1 MSDSLERHLAET
13 SRMASQRRHCTEM
26 AAAYRTLFG
35 DSPESNTAERI
46 YGDTLYDLERLDTPK
61 QQTIASLAIVGHVGA
76 GKTWLTRCFLA
87 KPQENQL
94 ILGELRSG
102 EHEDTQ
108 HAMWLGPELPANAG
122 NARHIYCPAD
132 RLIDLGRPYVVC
144 DSPGYTHTR
153 AECRDQATG
162 ALVDSQITLFVTAY
176 ESLKSEGN
184 EALLRSCEGAIVIP
198 VIRLPTNGEDA
209 REPSPA
215 ASSTIRN
222 AIDKWKAAA
231 PSSRLSDPIFMPNDY
246 KIEHEN
252 AVRAVQDDLRST
264 LTPLLA
270 DARGIETS
278 LTAQAEHRVAWAD
291 KEALQLVDVILTKSE
306 VSLCNLDDATREM
319 SDNALHEL
327 VGDDASLE
335 AVIRQELRKA
345 CIRHTWD
352 GFFPYKPFLRTLA
365 VTAGAWDRLLFLTTG
380 SLPSL
385 AMTALQIGKN
395 IRDNWQFMRRFN
407 FRLAKRLEAT
417 LAARLQPD
425 LRNLAVATA
434 PTEKGNADT
443 AVHQPDIT
451 VHGVEELQEC
461 SRAIF
466 TQVVAGHAPRQLTL
480 FVLGLVAFAFFL
492 ALMCVPVA
500 STFWAYVSS
509 CITVGRHGFSSLDF
523 TLPTLSM
530 FLGAAAISATPS
542 IVLAWIAMLTS
553 CSRGRVKSAA
563 SRARS
568 EHQREVTQRLS
579 DNRLRFEVLDPRI
592 TALRKLLALRSTFEP
607 KKLSPSTDGA

>member
-1 MSDSLERHLAET
+1 MSDSSERHLAEPP
-13 SRMASQRRHCTEM
+13 RMATQRRHCSEM
-26 AAAYRTLFG
+26 VAAYRALLG
-35 DSPESNTAERI
+35 DAPESYTAERI
-46 YGDTLYDLERLDTPK
+46 YGDTLHDLDRLDTPN

-87 KPQENQL
+87 KPQDNRQ

-153 AECRDQATG
+153 AECRDHASG
-162 ALVDSQITLFVTAY
+162 ALVDSQIKLFVTGY
-176 ESLKSEGN
+176 ESLRAEGN
-184 EALLRSCEGAIVIP
+184 AAILKSCEGAIVVP
-198 VIRLPTNGEDA
+198 VIRLPTTAEDA
-209 REPSPA
+209 SEPSA
-215 ASSTIRN
+215 AAQNTVRN
-222 AIDKWKAAA
+222 AIEKWKAAA
-231 PSSRLSDPIFMPNDY
+231 PSSRLSDPIFMPNEYTIGHD
-246 KIEHEN
+246 N
-252 AVRAVQDDLRST
+252 AVRAVQDRLRST

-291 KEALQLVDVILTKSE
+291 RQALQLVDVILTKSKD
-306 VSLCNLDDATREM
+306 SLYRLDEATREM
-319 SDNALHEL
+319 SDDALHEL
-327 VGDDASLE
+327 VGNDTSLE

-345 CIRHTWD
+345 CIRQTWD

-395 IRDNWQFMRRFN
+395 LRDNWQFMRRFN

-417 LAARLQPD
+417 LAAKLQPD
-425 LRNLAVATA
+425 LRTLAVATA
-434 PTEKGNADT
+434 PSDQGIGDT
-443 AVHQPDIT
+443 AVHQPDIR

-466 TQVVAGHAPRQLTL
+466 AKVVAGHTPRQSIL
-480 FVLGLVAFAFFL
+480 FALGAVAFALFL

-500 STFWAYVSS
+500 STFWAYITS
-509 CITVGRHGFSSLDF
+509 CITVGSRGFSSLDF

-530 FLGAAAISATPS
+530 FLGAAAISAAPS
-542 IVLAWIAMLTS
+542 VVLAWLAMLIS
-553 CSRGRVKSAA
+553 CSGGRVKSAA
-563 SRARS
+563 GRARS
-568 EHQREVTQRLS
+568 GHEQEITQRLS

-592 TALRKLLALRSTFEP
+592 TALRKLLALRSTFGP
-607 KKLSPSTDGA
+607 QKLSPSTEGA

>member
-1 MSDSLERHLAET
+1 MSDSSERQITEPP
-13 SRMASQRRHCTEM
+13 RMAAQRRHCTEM

-46 YGDTLYDLERLDTPK
+46 YGDTLRDLERLDTHN
-61 QQTIASLAIVGHVGA
+61 QRTIASIAIVGHVGA

-87 KPQENQL
+87 KPQDNQQ

-153 AECRDQATG
+153 AECRDQASG
-162 ALVDSQITLFVTAY
+162 ALVDSQIKLFVTAY
-176 ESLKSEGN
+176 ESLRAEGN
-184 EALLRSCEGAIVIP
+184 GAILKSCEGAIIVP
-198 VIRLPTNGEDA
+198 VIRLPTTDGDA
-209 REPSPA
+209 SEPSA
-215 ASSTIRN
+215 AARDTIRN
-222 AIDKWKAAA
+222 AVEIWRAAA
-231 PSSRLSDPIFMPNDY
+231 PDSRMTDAIFMPNEY
-246 KIEHEN
+246 RIGHEN
-252 AVRAVQDDLRST
+252 AVHAIQERLRFT

-278 LTAQAEHRVAWAD
+278 LTAQADHRVMWSD
-291 KEALQLVDVILTKSE
+291 REALQLVDGLLTKSKD
-306 VSLCNLDDATREM
+306 SLSRLDEATREM
-319 SDNALHEL
+319 SDEAQHEL
-327 VGDDASLE
+327 VGDDTSLE

-345 CIRHTWD
+345 CIRETWD

-365 VTAGAWDRLLFLTTG
+365 VTAGAWDRLIFLTTG

-407 FRLAKRLEAT
+407 FRLAKRLETA
-417 LAARLQPD
+417 LADRLQPD
-425 LRNLAVATA
+425 LRVLAVATA
-434 PTEKGNADT
+434 QPDQNTADI
-443 AVHQPDIT
+443 AVHQPDIR

-466 TQVVAGHAPRQLTL
+466 TRVVAGHAPPQSLLFALAALAFAL
-480 FVLGLVAFAFFL
+480 FV

-500 STFWAYVSS
+500 STFWAYICS

-530 FLGAAAISATPS
+530 FLGAASISAAPS
-542 IVLAWIAMLTS
+542 IVLAWIAMLSS

-563 SRARS
+563 RHARS
-568 EHQREVTQRLS
+568 EHEREITQRLS

-592 TALRKLLALRSTFEP
+592 TALRKLLALRNA
-607 KKLSPSTDGA
+607 LSPKNLLSSTDVA